1 MSKFFSKA
9 FSSTM
14 AAYDSVMKWALCIPF
29 IKVDKNRYLRRK
41 LKDRL
46 TDEELELVL
55 NERPLSV
62 LSMDEVKHIARKEVR
77 KHALIVTLLSTLSAV
92 PQSGW
97 LMWLGIAFDFIQFQV
112 FVFVIMQKLLYLY
125 GCKNLSSDSKNLS
138 GSAEWILLL
147 ISTIMIGKHQVMRLA
162 KSAAGMAVK
171 QAIQRFAVRMLT
183 KLMVFNTLRQCAKW
197 FGIVLTKDMLVYGVS
212 LMVPIICAIISGL
225 ISLWLFMPMTK
236 RLQRHL
242 THLAE
247 EGKDPMES
255 VMEKM

>member
-1 MSKFFSKA
+1 MSNFFSKA
-9 FSSTM
+9 FSSAM
-14 AAYDSVMKWALCIPF
+14 AAYDSVMKRALCIPF

-62 LSMDEVKHIARKEVR
+62 LSMDEVKHIAKKEVR
-77 KHALIVTLLSTLSAV
+77 KYALIVTLLSTLSAV

-212 LMVPIICAIISGL
+212 LMVPILCAIISGL

>member
-9 FSSTM
+9 FSTAM
-14 AAYDSVMKWALCIPF
+14 AAYDSAMKRALCIPF
-29 IKVDKNRYLRRK
+29 VKVDKNRYLRRK
-41 LKDRL
+41 LKNRL

-62 LSMDEVKHIARKEVR
+62 LPMEEVKRMAKTEVR

-125 GCKNLSSDSKNLS
+125 GCKNLSSDNKNLS

-183 KLMVFNTLRQCAKW
+183 KLMVFNVLRQCAKW
-197 FGIVLTKDMLVYGVS
+197 FGIVLTKDMLVQGVS
-212 LMVPIICAIISGL
+212 LMVPILCAIISGL

>member
-1 MSKFFSKA
+1 MSKFFSNA
-9 FSSTM
+9 FSTAM
-14 AAYDSVMKWALCIPF
+14 AAYDSAMKRALCIPF
-29 IKVDKNRYLRRK
+29 VKVDKNRYLRRK
-41 LKDRL
+41 LKNRL

-62 LSMDEVKHIARKEVR
+62 LPMEEVKRMAKTEVR
-77 KHALIVTLLSTLSAV
+77 KHALIVMLLSTLSAV

-125 GCKNLSSDSKNLS
+125 GCKNLSSDNKNLS

-183 KLMVFNTLRQCAKW
+183 KLMVFNVLRQCAKW
-197 FGIVLTKDMLVYGVS
+197 FGIVLTKDMLVQGVN
-212 LMVPIICAIISGL
+212 LMVPILCAIISGL

>member
-1 MSKFFSKA
+1 MSKFFSNA
-9 FSSTM
+9 FSTAM
-14 AAYDSVMKWALCIPF
+14 AAYDSAMKRALCIPF
-29 IKVDKNRYLRRK
+29 VKVDKNRYLRRK
-41 LKDRL
+41 LKNRL

-62 LSMDEVKHIARKEVR
+62 LPMEEVKRMAKTEVR

-125 GCKNLSSDSKNLS
+125 GCKNLSSDNKNLS

-183 KLMVFNTLRQCAKW
+183 KLMVFNVLRQCAKW
-197 FGIVLTKDMLVYGVS
+197 FGIVLTKDMLVQGVS
-212 LMVPIICAIISGL
+212 LMVPILCAIISGL

>member
-1 MSKFFSKA
+1 MSKFFSNA
-9 FSSTM
+9 FSTAM
-14 AAYDSVMKWALCIPF
+14 AAYDSAMKRALCIPF
-29 IKVDKNRYLRRK
+29 VKVDKNRYLRRK
-41 LKDRL
+41 LKNRL

-62 LSMDEVKHIARKEVR
+62 LPMEEVKRMAKTEVR
-77 KHALIVTLLSTLSAV
+77 KHALIVMLLSTLSAV

-125 GCKNLSSDSKNLS
+125 GCKNLSSDNKNLS

-183 KLMVFNTLRQCAKW
+183 KLMVFNVLRQCAKW
-197 FGIVLTKDMLVYGVS
+197 FGIVLTKDMLVQGVS
-212 LMVPIICAIISGL
+212 LMVPILCAIISGL